1 MMSESRQTTRSR
13 KRFGILVMIFIC
25 VVVNYVDRSCIS
37 VAAPALT
44 KDLEIDSVKMGL
56 VFSAFAWTYAAL
68 QIPGG
73 VVVDRIRPRVLYTV
87 LLTFWSLA
95 TFLQG
100 MAQNALALIGCR
112 MGIGVFQAPSYP
124 CHNRM
129 VTSWFPVNERA
140 SAIAIYTSGQ
150 FLGLAVATPILMAVQ
165 EHLGW
170 RGMLM
175 VVGGIGLVWAIA
187 WYALYRDPLDHGR
200 VTSTE
205 LDYIAKGGGLV
216 DEGRSDAPRASL
228 QWSDLKHSFCYRKLW
243 GVYLGQFCM
252 GGIFIFFLTWFPTYL
267 VDYRGF
273 DYKKSGLLAA
283 IPFLAACAGVLLSG
297 VCSDFLRRRGFSGS
311 VARKLPVIVGL
322 LLSASI
328 VGANY
333 ADSTFGMMFFL
344 SLAFF
349 GNGLASI
356 AWIFVSEIAPKDLLG
371 LVGGVFNFVGNLAA
385 VIVPVIIGFL
395 ISGEEGDFRPALVF
409 VSILALMGVFN
420 YTVVVGKVERIVL
433 PNAKQ

>member
-1 MMSESRQTTRSR
+1 
-13 KRFGILVMIFIC
+13 MIFVC
-25 VVVNYVDRSCIS
+25 VIINYVDRSCIS
-37 VAAPALT
+37 VAAPALRAE
-44 KDLEIDSVKMGL
+44 LGVDSVKMGL

-73 VVVDRIRPRVLYTV
+73 VVVDLIRPRVLYTV
-87 LLTFWSLA
+87 LLAFWSLA

-100 MAQNALALIGCR
+100 AAQNVLALIGCR
-112 MGIGVFQAPSYP
+112 MGIGLFQAPSYP

-140 SAIAIYTSGQ
+140 SAIAFYTSGQ
-150 FLGLAVATPILMAVQ
+150 FLGLALATPVLMGLQ
-165 EHLGW
+165 ESIGW

-175 VVGGIGLVWAIA
+175 VVGGIGFIWAVV
-187 WYALYRDPLDHGR
+187 WYAFYRDPLDHKR
-200 VTSTE
+200 VTSSE
-205 LDYIAKGGGLV
+205 LSHIAKGGGLV
-216 DEGRSDAPRASL
+216 DSGRPESARASKR
-228 QWSDLKHSFCYRKLW
+228 WADLIPPFCYRKLW

-267 VDYRGF
+267 VEYRGF
-273 DYKKSGLLAA
+273 DYRKSGLLAA
-283 IPFLAACAGVLLSG
+283 IPFLAAFVGVLLSG
-297 VCSDFLRRRGFSGS
+297 ACSDFLKRRGFSGS

-333 ADSTFGMMFFL
+333 TENTVWMMFFL

-356 AWIFVSEIAPKDLLG
+356 AWVFVSEIAPKDLLG

-385 VIVPVIIGFL
+385 VIVPVVIGFL
-395 ISGEEGDFRPALVF
+395 ISGKEGDFRPALVF
-409 VSILALMGVFN
+409 VAILALIGVFN

-433 PNAKQ
+433 PETKP